1 MTSSLTGTH
10 LQESHSVEKKPFVAD
25 FSAGLGFIISNL
37 KVTYA
42 VVYRT
47 KQFESQ
53 PHNEQIFGSL
63 LVSYF
68 Y

>member
-1 MTSSLTGTH
+1 
-10 LQESHSVEKKPFVAD
+10 VEKKPFVAD
-25 FSAGLGFIISNL
+25 FSAGLGFATSNL